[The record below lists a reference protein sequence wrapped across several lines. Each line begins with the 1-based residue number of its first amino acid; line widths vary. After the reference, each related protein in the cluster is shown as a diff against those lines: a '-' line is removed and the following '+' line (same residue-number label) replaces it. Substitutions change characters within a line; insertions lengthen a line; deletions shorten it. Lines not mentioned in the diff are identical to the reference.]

1 MILFKR
7 GNVLEALEML
17 QNNLEEEK
25 KLTENAD
32 YEKRTKNL
40 IEKINE
46 SQILEMKKNNKK
58 EEKEN

>member
-17 QNNLEEEK
+17 QNNLEDEK

-46 SQILEMKKNNKK
+46 SQILEMKKNNKE

>member
-25 KLTENAD
+25 KLTENTD

-46 SQILEMKKNNKK
+46 SQILEMKKNNKE